1 MQATTMDRHLEI
13 VSDVHGL
20 PLTRLE
26 LVDFNPGNAI
36 QETTINY
43 IIPMINSRNQKIK
56 TSYDDINKDSHTTLS
71 SVKQ

>member
-43 IIPMINSRNQKIK
+43 IIHILHWYWLRL
-56 TSYDDINKDSHTTLS
+56 Y
-71 SVKQ
+71 